1 MSPKVRRVV
10 RSVKY
15 FFVFIILAAVVLCI
29 VTLLSGESVV
39 KLFMPMSEGGMLKE
53 GAWWQMLLIFG
64 AIAAVY
70 PGLTFVKKEVMI
82 EGDFEDHRDTII
94 NAFEGLGYEKTDE
107 DGEKLT
113 FRLRNRFTRFMRA
126 YEDGVTI
133 TKGTAPLIL
142 SGNRKDIL
150 RLINRHSHESSPQI
164 RQRHI
169 GQYLQGRPRGERH
182 PRLRPRREPRMV
194 HRRRQ
199 HRPHFRGSSGRRLP
213 IRPRHGDSPFI
224 TYRRINHKPLNL
236 TIMKLRT
243 VHLAIL
249 LLTVIAGTLSSA
261 AQEIQERTVN
271 LLVKNGARFDHLIP
285 NSMKYI
291 LPQFEEC
298 RLLTSYG
305 EEYVGLV
312 NANITTGTLNTISP
326 EGDTVGVTISDCI
339 NRITASNRTIIKRDG
354 KYLSVMLEHR
364 DIALC
369 IMPTLRIDMFAE
381 ADPTTEALYSIKDK
395 VSLNTG
401 SYTVIMYSGP
411 TRPTYRDHSD
421 MVTVRCKYTTQYVIA
436 ISEKIYPCKLSSF
449 LKAFPKKKKAIR
461 EYTKLYYTDF
471 TNDESLRMLFEYCA
485 GLRY

>member
-1 MSPKVRRVV
+1 
-10 RSVKY
+10 
-15 FFVFIILAAVVLCI
+15 
-29 VTLLSGESVV
+29 
-39 KLFMPMSEGGMLKE
+39 
-53 GAWWQMLLIFG
+53 
-64 AIAAVY
+64 
-70 PGLTFVKKEVMI
+70 
-82 EGDFEDHRDTII
+82 
-94 NAFEGLGYEKTDE
+94 
-107 DGEKLT
+107 
-113 FRLRNRFTRFMRA
+113 
-126 YEDGVTI
+126 
-133 TKGTAPLIL
+133 
-142 SGNRKDIL
+142 
-150 RLINRHSHESSPQI
+150 
-164 RQRHI
+164 
-169 GQYLQGRPRGERH
+169 
-182 PRLRPRREPRMV
+182 
-194 HRRRQ
+194 
-199 HRPHFRGSSGRRLP
+199 
-213 IRPRHGDSPFI
+213 
-224 TYRRINHKPLNL
+224 
-236 TIMKLRT
+236 MKLRT

-369 IMPTLRIDMFAE
+369 IMPTLKIDMFAE

-449 LKAFPKKKKAIR
+449 LKAFR
-461 EYTKLYYTDF
+461 ESRLVEAAFY
-471 TNDESLRMLFEYCA
+471 
-485 GLRY
+485 GLRPASTGLIAAAGIPVIITSVLTADTLYEVISQGVTLEMVKWPAVVLAVVIYVLSNHVKATKKLHPILFIAFAAVVGVVFRLGGA